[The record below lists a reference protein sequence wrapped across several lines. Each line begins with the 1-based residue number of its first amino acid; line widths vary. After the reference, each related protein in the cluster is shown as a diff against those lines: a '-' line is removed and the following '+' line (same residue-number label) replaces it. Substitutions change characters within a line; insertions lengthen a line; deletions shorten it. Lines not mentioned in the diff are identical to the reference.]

1 MKIKIIWDILQA
13 VLKKIRTDLAV
24 FSYSTARKR
33 KCQEK
38 RLKLVRGDS
47 VKLIGDDPI
56 IRCMERSGYPPWV
69 DPDGNEFDKQE
80 DEDETG

>member
-1 MKIKIIWDILQA
+1 ML
-13 VLKKIRTDLAV
+13 LKKIRTNLAV
-24 FSYSTARKR
+24 FSYFTARKEN
-33 KCQEK
+33 CQEK

-69 DPDGNEFDKQE
+69 DPGGNDVDKQE
-80 DEDETG
+80 DDDETG

>member
-1 MKIKIIWDILQA
+1 M
-13 VLKKIRTDLAV
+13 
-24 FSYSTARKR
+24 
-33 KCQEK
+33 
-38 RLKLVRGDS
+38 

-69 DPDGNEFDKQE
+69 DPDGNEFDEQE

>member
-1 MKIKIIWDILQA
+1 MKIKNNWDILQA

-24 FSYSTARKR
+24 FSYSTAMEEN
-33 KCQEK
+33 CQEK
-38 RLKLVRGDS
+38 CLKYVRGDS

-69 DPDGNEFDKQE
+69 DPDGNEFDEQE
-80 DEDETG
+80 DKNEEL